1 MLTIEKIRELLQD
14 RNLEAVSKVTGLSRQ
29 TLSTI
34 RSGKAKEPSY
44 NTIKIISDYLEGKAN
59 G

>member
-14 RNLEAVSKVTGLSRQ
+14 RNLEAVSKATKLSRQ
-29 TLSTI
+29 TLSGI
-34 RSGKAKEPSY
+34 RSGKAKDYSY
-44 NTIKIISDYLEGKAN
+44 STIKTISDYLEGVNN

>member
-1 MLTIEKIRELLQD
+1 MLTIEKIRELLLD
-14 RNLEAVSKVTGLSRQ
+14 RNLEAVSKATGLSRQ
-29 TLSTI
+29 TLSSI

-44 NTIKIISDYLEGKAN
+44 NTVKIISDYLEGKTN

>member
-14 RNLEAVSKVTGLSRQ
+14 RNLEAVSKATKLSRQ
-29 TLSTI
+29 TLSSI
-34 RSGKAKEPSY
+34 RSGRAKEPSY
-44 NTIKIISDYLEGKAN
+44 NTIKIISDYLEGKNN